1 MVNSKTFNLRVSL
14 SSLKLNVKSI
24 KKALTVLALANLL
37 ASLAVSL
44 PGTLLVASLPP
55 PARRTRARACH
66 RVTRGAVMTRTR
78 VSTAGAPA
86 ARGTG
91 HGAAPTSVAVMTRA
105 RVRGNTRAVLTSR
118 PESEDKIIIDCLNSA
133 TSLCDIQ
140 LPSTYYITDVDLMQ
154 I

>member
-14 SSLKLNVKSI
+14 SSLKPNVKSI

-44 PGTLLVASLPP
+44 PRTLLVASLPP
-55 PARRTRARACH
+55 PARGTRARARH

-78 VSTAGAPA
+78 VATAWAPA

-91 HGAAPTSVAVMTRA
+91 HGAAPTSVAVVTRA
-105 RVRGNTRAVLTSR
+105 RVRSYTRAVLTSR
-118 PESEDKIIIDCLNSA
+118 PRRTK
-133 TSLCDIQ
+133 
-140 LPSTYYITDVDLMQ
+140 
-154 I
+154 